1 MTEHQPRNAF
11 DIPKLFYFQA
21 KNVHSGSRGNMRYRI
36 SPENDSLL
44 VAVWRKDLCY
54 ELVRDANGIE
64 AENSFPLSEDG
75 FQAMLDWLSDEF
87 AKTPA

>member
-21 KNVHSGSRGNMRYRI
+21 KNVHSGSRGKMRYRI
-36 SPENDSLL
+36 CPEGDELL

-54 ELVRDANGIE
+54 ELVMDEIE
-64 AENSFPLSEDG
+64 GENTFPLSEEG
-75 FQAMLDWLSDEF
+75 FQAMLDWLTEEYN
-87 AKTPA
+87 KTA

>member
-21 KNVHSGSRGNMRYRI
+21 KNVHSGSRGKMRYRI
-36 SPENDSLL
+36 CPENDMLS

-54 ELVRDANGIE
+54 ELVTDTDAIE
-64 AENSFPLSEDG
+64 AKNSFPLSEDG
-75 FQAMLDWLSDEF
+75 FQAMLDWLAAEF
-87 AKTPA
+87 AKTT

>member
-21 KNVHSGSRGNMRYRI
+21 KNVHSGSRGKMRYRI
-36 SPENDSLL
+36 CPENDMLT

-54 ELVRDANGIE
+54 ELVADAIE
-64 AENSFPLSEDG
+64 GEQTFPLSEEG
-75 FQAMLDWLSDEF
+75 FQAMLDWLAAEF
-87 AKTPA
+87 AKTT

>member
-1 MTEHQPRNAF
+1 
-11 DIPKLFYFQA
+11 
-21 KNVHSGSRGNMRYRI
+21 MRYRI

-75 FQAMLDWLSDEF
+75 FQAMLEWLSDEF
-87 AKTPA
+87 ARTPA